1 MRLQNKIGKILIF
14 IGLLSLSAGLLYG
27 GWNLYRGYRAGSESR
42 EILNVLKKES
52 KPASSSS
59 SEEEVPDYVLS
70 PEMEMPTV
78 EIDGYDYIGEIS
90 IPDLNL
96 ELPVMADW
104 SYPQLDI
111 SPCRYKG
118 SAYLNNLILMSHDY
132 PQHFGYTYKLQ
143 KGALAT
149 FTDVDGNVFE
159 YSLVNTEE
167 LWPTDV
173 EILEKESDAYDL
185 TIFACIYNGQMRTV
199 GRFELINKR

>member
-1 MRLQNKIGKILIF
+1 MGLKNKIGKILIF
-14 IGLLSLSAGLLYG
+14 IGLLSVLAGLFYG
-27 GWNLYRGYRAGSESR
+27 GWNYYRGYRAGKESS
-42 EILNVLKKES
+42 EILDVIKKDV
-52 KPASSSS
+52 KVV
-59 SEEEVPDYVLS
+59 EERDTTVVPDYVLS

-78 EIDGYDYIGEIS
+78 EIDGHSYIGEII

-111 SPCRYKG
+111 SPCRYMG
-118 SAYLNNLILMSHDY
+118 SAYLNNLILMSHDF

-143 KGALAT
+143 QGARAT
-149 FTDVDGNVFE
+149 FIDVSGNKFE
-159 YSLVNTEE
+159 YELVNTQE

-173 EILEKESDAYDL
+173 EILEEESDQYDL

-199 GRFELINKR
+199 GRFKLINNK